1 MLAESLPFVSS
12 EQQQACTVSLMLI
25 YMCTLIHN
33 TVTDLGDLL
42 SRKYI
47 YLFIWGNSTQN
58 KFGAFKTTS

>member
-1 MLAESLPFVSS
+1 MLAESLPFMSS

-33 TVTDLGDLL
+33 IVTDLGDL

-47 YLFIWGNSTQN
+47 YLFICGISTQN